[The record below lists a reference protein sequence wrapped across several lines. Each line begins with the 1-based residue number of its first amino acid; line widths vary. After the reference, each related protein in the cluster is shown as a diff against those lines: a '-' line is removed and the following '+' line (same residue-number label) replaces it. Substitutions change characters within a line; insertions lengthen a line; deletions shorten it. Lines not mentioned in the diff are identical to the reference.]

1 MALHVNWSIPM
12 SHPNMSPTAD
22 PKSPPPI
29 RIGFLLI
36 DAFSS
41 LCITAMT
48 GPFRSANRE
57 LGVDVY
63 TCDFVSIDD
72 NPVVASDGLSIQPT
86 LSCKDTQHFDYFF
99 TCAGMQADPANRPAL
114 NATLHRFSRQSDV
127 FGALCIGSV
136 MLARAGFLD
145 GYEFT
150 LHWENQ
156 PAFSEEFPN
165 LKISPNLYVMDRDRW
180 TGSGGLSSMDI
191 ALHIIAEHHGI
202 GIANAVGNQ
211 YQIDRIRSSS
221 VGQRPY
227 SLNQYETL
235 PKAIQAAI
243 TTMIENM
250 ETTLPI
256 PEIAKTA
263 GKTVR
268 SLERMFSRHLNS
280 SPARYYRK
288 LRLEKVRQL
297 LWHTNLSIL
306 EIALM
311 TGFPSPSHL
320 SRLYQTEFGLKPSED
335 RKDRSALQK

>member
-1 MALHVNWSIPM
+1 MQTP
-12 SHPNMSPTAD
+12 D
-22 PKSPPPI
+22 PPSPI
-29 RIGFLLI
+29 RVGFLLI
-36 DAFSS
+36 EEFSS
-41 LCITAMT
+41 LCITAIT

-57 LGVDVY
+57 LGFEAF
-63 TCDFVSIDD
+63 TWDFLSIDD
-72 NPVVASDGLSIQPT
+72 QPIRASDGLSIEPT
-86 LSCKDTQHFDYFF
+86 KSSKNAIKFDYFF
-99 TCAGMQADPANRPAL
+99 TCAGMQSDPPNRATL
-114 NATLHRFSRQSDV
+114 NTILHRFSRSSNV
-127 FGALCIGSV
+127 FGALCIGSF

-156 PAFSEEFPN
+156 PAFAEEFPD
-165 LKISPNLYVMDRDRW
+165 LEISPNLYVMDRDRW

-191 ALHIIAEHHGI
+191 ALHIIAAHHGL

-211 YQIDRIRSSS
+211 YQIDRIRSAS

-227 SLNQYETL
+227 SLNQFETL
-235 PKAIQAAI
+235 PSAMRNAIGA
-243 TTMIENM
+243 MMDNM
-250 ETTLPI
+250 ETPLPI
-256 PEIAKTA
+256 PQIAQTA
-263 GKTVR
+263 GTTVR
-268 SLERMFSRHLNS
+268 SVERLFNRHLNT

-335 RKDRSALQK
+335 RHSRSALT

>member
-1 MALHVNWSIPM
+1 MKTTPASTRNK
-12 SHPNMSPTAD
+12 AD
-22 PKSPPPI
+22 QQTPI

-36 DAFSS
+36 DGFSS
-41 LCITAMT
+41 LCITSMT

-57 LGVDVY
+57 LGYDAFSW
-63 TCDFVSIDD
+63 DFLSTDD
-72 NPVVASDGLSIQPT
+72 EPITASDGISILTT
-86 LSCKDTQHFDYFF
+86 LSSKSAQHFDYFF
-99 TCAGMQADPANRPAL
+99 TCAGMQSDPPNRSAL
-114 NATLHRFSRQSDV
+114 NATLHRFSRHSDV
-127 FGALCIGSV
+127 FGALCIGSF

-145 GYEFT
+145 GYDFT

-156 PAFSEEFPN
+156 PAFSEEFPE
-165 LKISPNLYVMDRDRW
+165 LEVSPNLYVMDRDRW

-191 ALHIIAEHHGI
+191 ALHIIAERHGA

-211 YQIDRIRSSS
+211 YQIDRIRSAS

-235 PKAIQAAI
+235 PKPVQTAIH
-243 TTMIENM
+243 TMIANM
-250 ETTLPI
+250 ETPLSI
-256 PEIAKTA
+256 PEIAQSA
-263 GKTVR
+263 NKTVR
-268 SLERMFSRHLNS
+268 SLERLFAKHLAS
-280 SPARYYRK
+280 SPARYYRT

-320 SRLYQTEFGLKPSED
+320 SRLYQTEFGIKPSED
-335 RKDRSALQK
+335 RKDRAAL

>member
-1 MALHVNWSIPM
+1 MPDTL
-12 SHPNMSPTAD
+12 PTQTD
-22 PKSPPPI
+22 RI
-29 RIGFLLI
+29 RIGLLLI
-36 DAFSS
+36 DQFSS

-57 LGVDVY
+57 LGRENFVWEFLSVD
-63 TCDFVSIDD
+63 DA
-72 NPVVASDGLSIQPT
+72 PVTASDGLAVMPTQSIKST
-86 LSCKDTQHFDYFF
+86 ARFDYFF
-99 TCAGMQADPANRPAL
+99 VCAGMESNPPQRAAL
-114 NATLHRFSRQSDV
+114 NTALQRFSRQSEV
-127 FGALCIGSV
+127 FGALCIGSF

-145 GYEFT
+145 GYQFT

-156 PAFSEEFPN
+156 PAFAEEFPE
-165 LKISPNLYVMDRDRW
+165 LEVSPNLYVMDRDRW

-191 ALHIIAEHHGI
+191 ALHIIASYSGAAV
-202 GIANAVGNQ
+202 ANAVGNQ
-211 YQIDRIRSSS
+211 YQIDRIRGAS

-227 SLNQYETL
+227 SLHQYDTL
-235 PKAIQAAI
+235 PKPMQQAIAA
-243 TTMIENM
+243 MIANM
-250 ETTLPI
+250 ESTLPI
-256 PEIAKTA
+256 PIVAKAA

-268 SLERMFSRHLNS
+268 SLERMFVRHLDT

-320 SRLYQTEFGLKPSED
+320 SRLYQAEFGLKPSVD
-335 RKDRSALQK
+335 RKGQVSLMTTQSS

>member
-1 MALHVNWSIPM
+1 MHSTNKN
-12 SHPNMSPTAD
+12 PNR
-22 PKSPPPI
+22 KSPI
-29 RIGFLLI
+29 KIGFLLVE
-36 DAFSS
+36 AFSS

-57 LGVDVY
+57 IGEDAF
-63 TCDFVSIDD
+63 TWDFISSDD
-72 NPVVASDGLSIQPT
+72 QPIIASDGISIEPT
-86 LSCKDTQHFDYFF
+86 LSCKDTKQFDYFF
-99 TCAGMQADPANRPAL
+99 ICAGMQSDPPNRAAL
-114 NATLHRFSRQSDV
+114 NATLQRFSRQSDV
-127 FGALCIGSV
+127 FGALCIGSF

-156 PAFSEEFPN
+156 PAFSEEFPDYEV
-165 LKISPNLYVMDRDRW
+165 SPNLYVMDRDRW

-191 ALHIIAEHHGI
+191 GLHIIAEHYGPS
-202 GIANAVGNQ
+202 IANAVGNQ
-211 YQIDRIRSSS
+211 YQIDRIRSAS

-235 PKAIQAAI
+235 PKPIQAAI
-243 TTMIENM
+243 NTMIDNM

-256 PEIAKTA
+256 PEVAKSA

-268 SLERMFSRHLNS
+268 SLERLFARHLES
-280 SPARYYRK
+280 SPARYYRT

-335 RKDRSALQK
+335 RKDRAAL

>member
-1 MALHVNWSIPM
+1 MPA
-12 SHPNMSPTAD
+12 SPPQT
-22 PKSPPPI
+22 PSKPPI

-57 LGVDVY
+57 LGADAFI
-63 TCDFVSIDD
+63 CDFISADD
-72 NPVVASDGLSIQPT
+72 KPIVASDGISIQPT
-86 LSCKDTQHFDYFF
+86 LSNKTTQNFDYFF
-99 TCAGMQADPANRPAL
+99 TCAGMESDPPNRGAV
-114 NATLHRFSRQSDV
+114 NTALHRFSRQSDV
-127 FGALCIGSV
+127 FGALCIGSY
-136 MLARAGFLD
+136 MLARADFLN
-145 GYEFT
+145 GYDFT

-156 PAFSEEFPN
+156 PAFAEEFPE
-165 LKISPNLYVMDRDRW
+165 LYVSPNLYVMDRDRW

-191 ALHIIAEHHGI
+191 ALHIIAEHYGTP
-202 GIANAVGNQ
+202 IANAVGNQ
-211 YQIDRIRSSS
+211 YQIDRIRSAS

-235 PKAIQAAI
+235 PKPIQMAIE
-243 TTMIENM
+243 TMIANM
-250 ETTLPI
+250 EMPLSI
-256 PEIAKTA
+256 PEVASAA

-268 SLERMFSRHLNS
+268 SLERLFARHLNS
-280 SPARYYRK
+280 SPARYYRT

-335 RKDRSALQK
+335 RKDRTAL

>member
-1 MALHVNWSIPM
+1 MPDTQHARN
-12 SHPNMSPTAD
+12 D
-22 PKSPPPI
+22 QI
-29 RIGFLLI
+29 RIGLLLI
-36 DAFSS
+36 DQFSS

-57 LGVDVY
+57 LGQETYVW
-63 TCDFVSIDD
+63 DFVSLDD
-72 NPVVASDGLSIQPT
+72 APVAASDGLSVTPT
-86 LSCKDTQHFDYFF
+86 LSIRNAVRFDYFF
-99 TCAGMQADPANRPAL
+99 VCAGMEADPPQR
-114 NATLHRFSRQSDV
+114 ATLNTALQRFSRQSDV
-127 FGALCIGSV
+127 FGALCIGSF

-145 GYEFT
+145 GYQFT

-156 PAFSEEFPN
+156 PAFNEEFPE
-165 LKISPNLYVMDRDRW
+165 LVVSPNLYVMDRDRW

-191 ALHIIAEHHGI
+191 ALHIIASHSGT
-202 GIANAVGNQ
+202 GVANAVGNQ
-211 YQIDRIRSSS
+211 YQIDRIRSAS

-227 SLNQYETL
+227 SLHQYDTL
-235 PKAIQAAI
+235 PKPMQQAIAA
-243 TTMIENM
+243 MIANM
-250 ETTLPI
+250 ETPLSI
-256 PEIAKTA
+256 PLIANAA

-268 SLERMFSRHLNS
+268 SLERLFARYLDT

-320 SRLYQTEFGLKPSED
+320 SRLYQAEFGLKPSAD
-335 RKDRSALQK
+335 RKGRMVLETPHTG

>member
-1 MALHVNWSIPM
+1 MPDTL
-12 SHPNMSPTAD
+12 
-22 PKSPPPI
+22 PPQTEKI
-29 RIGFLLI
+29 RIGLLLI
-36 DAFSS
+36 DQFSS

-57 LGVDVY
+57 LGRESY
-63 TCDFVSIDD
+63 SWDFVSLDD
-72 NPVVASDGLSIQPT
+72 APVQASDGLIVTPTQPLKT
-86 LSCKDTQHFDYFF
+86 TARFDYFF
-99 TCAGMQADPANRPAL
+99 VCAGMQANPPQRAAL
-114 NATLHRFSRQSDV
+114 NTALQRFSRQSKV
-127 FGALCIGSV
+127 FGALCIGSF

-145 GYEFT
+145 GYQFT

-156 PAFSEEFPN
+156 PAFAEEFPE
-165 LKISPNLYVMDRDRW
+165 LVVSPNLYVMDRDRW

-191 ALHIIAEHHGI
+191 ALHIIASHSGA
-202 GIANAVGNQ
+202 GVANAVGNQ
-211 YQIDRIRSSS
+211 YQIDRIRGAS

-227 SLNQYETL
+227 SLHQYDTL
-235 PKAIQAAI
+235 PKPMQQAIAA
-243 TTMIENM
+243 MIANM

-256 PEIAKTA
+256 PVVAKTA

-268 SLERMFSRHLNS
+268 SLERMFARYLDT

-320 SRLYQTEFGLKPSED
+320 SRLYQVEFGLKPSAD
-335 RKDRSALQK
+335 RKGRVALETPQSG

>member
-1 MALHVNWSIPM
+1 M
-12 SHPNMSPTAD
+12 
-22 PKSPPPI
+22 
-29 RIGFLLI
+29 
-36 DAFSS
+36 
-41 LCITAMT
+41 
-48 GPFRSANRE
+48 
-57 LGVDVY
+57 
-63 TCDFVSIDD
+63 
-72 NPVVASDGLSIQPT
+72 
-86 LSCKDTQHFDYFF
+86 
-99 TCAGMQADPANRPAL
+99 
-114 NATLHRFSRQSDV
+114 
-127 FGALCIGSV
+127 FGALCIGSF

-145 GYEFT
+145 DYQFT

-156 PAFSEEFPN
+156 PAFSEEFPG
-165 LKISPNLYVMDRDRW
+165 LEVSPNLYVMDRDRW
-180 TGSGGLSSMDI
+180 TGSGGLSSMDM

-202 GIANAVGNQ
+202 AIANAVGNQ
-211 YQIDRIRSSS
+211 YQVDRIRNAS

-235 PKAIQAAI
+235 PKPIQSAISI
-243 TTMIENM
+243 MIENM

-256 PEIAKTA
+256 PEVAQSA

-268 SLERMFSRHLNS
+268 SLERLFAKHLSS

-320 SRLYQTEFGLKPSED
+320 SRLYQAEFGLKPSED
-335 RKDRSALQK
+335 RKDLSALQK

>member
-1 MALHVNWSIPM
+1 M
-12 SHPNMSPTAD
+12 TART
-22 PKSPPPI
+22 PKPANSGADKAPI
-29 RIGFLLI
+29 RVGFLLI

-57 LGVDVY
+57 LGADVY
-63 TCDFVSIDD
+63 AWDFISTDD
-72 NPVVASDGLSIQPT
+72 QPIMSSDRLSIQPT
-86 LSCKDTQHFDYFF
+86 QSAKSSQSYDYFF
-99 TCAGMQADPANRPAL
+99 TCAGMQSDPPNRSAL
-114 NATLHRFSRQSDV
+114 NTTLHRFSRQSDI
-127 FGALCIGSV
+127 FGALCIGSY

-156 PAFSEEFPN
+156 PAFAEEFPD
-165 LKISPNLYVMDRDRW
+165 LEISPNLYVMDRDRW

-191 ALHIIAEHHGI
+191 ALHIIAEHHGTP
-202 GIANAVGNQ
+202 IANAVGNQ
-211 YQIDRIRSSS
+211 YQIDRIRSAS

-235 PKAIQAAI
+235 PKPIQMAIE
-243 TTMIENM
+243 TMIANM
-250 ETTLPI
+250 EVTLPI
-256 PEIAKTA
+256 PQVANAA

-268 SLERMFSRHLNS
+268 SLERLFARHLNS
-280 SPARYYRK
+280 SPARYYRT

-335 RKDRSALQK
+335 RKDRAAL

>member
-1 MALHVNWSIPM
+1 MPDQR
-12 SHPNMSPTAD
+12 PFT
-22 PKSPPPI
+22 KPPEKI
-29 RIGFLLI
+29 RTGVLLI
-36 DAFSS
+36 DQFSS
-41 LCITAMT
+41 LCVTAMT

-57 LGVDVY
+57 LGAEVY
-63 TCDFVSIDD
+63 TWDFVSVDD
-72 NPVVASDGLSIQPT
+72 KPVMASDGLSVLPT
-86 LSCKDTQHFDYFF
+86 LSSKEAHKFDYFF
-99 TCAGMQADPANRPAL
+99 VCAGMQSNPPNRAAL
-114 NATLHRFSRQSDV
+114 NSTMQRFARQSKV
-127 FGALCIGSV
+127 FGALCIGSF

-156 PAFSEEFPN
+156 PAFAEEFPE
-165 LKISPNLYVMDRDRW
+165 LEISPNLYVMDRDRW

-191 ALHIIAEHHGI
+191 ALHIIAEHNGI

-211 YQIDRIRSSS
+211 YQIDRIRGAS

-235 PKAIQAAI
+235 PKPMQQAI
-243 TTMIENM
+243 TAMIANM
-250 ETTLPI
+250 ELTLPI
-256 PEIAKTA
+256 PKVASAA

-268 SLERMFSRHLNS
+268 SLERMFARHLDT

-335 RKDRSALQK
+335 RKGRSALT